1 MKTNNRNWVRRMMVV
16 MVIIPFHLFTL
27 SPIFAQPSWAKK
39 ATKSVFTLKTFAAD
53 GSLIASSNG
62 FFTGYNGEAVSSF
75 SPFKGA
81 SRAIIIDAQ
90 GKETPVVS
98 ILGANDIYDVVR
110 FRVATN
116 KTQPLPICSTTMP
129 EGSMV
134 WLLPYHETKQLLS
147 GPIRKAEQFME
158 NYAYYTVALASPQ
171 HTESCPLLN
180 EEPDRSSPSHLP

>member
-1 MKTNNRNWVRRMMVV
+1 MKTNDRNWVRRMMVV

-81 SRAIIIDAQ
+81 S
-90 GKETPVVS
+90 
-98 ILGANDIYDVVR
+98 
-110 FRVATN
+110 
-116 KTQPLPICSTTMP
+116 
-129 EGSMV
+129 
-134 WLLPYHETKQLLS
+134 
-147 GPIRKAEQFME
+147 
-158 NYAYYTVALASPQ
+158 
-171 HTESCPLLN
+171 
-180 EEPDRSSPSHLP
+180 